1 MALLTFIINVFVSMT
16 LDTLTEMEK
25 CQSKTAKMSSLLLK
39 NVIAKVLNTTVVY
52 FILYQLKP
60 TDPLASQGVAA
71 KIMGLITFSA
81 ELKIV
86 NDLVQ
91 PVRIF
96 KKLISKNKYSAEKQI
111 NMFQI
116 QLNNSVQN

>member
-1 MALLTFIINVFVSMT
+1 MAFLTFIINVFVGVN
-16 LDTLTEMEK
+16 LDTLTEMER
-25 CQSKTAKMSSLLLK
+25 CQSKTAKMTSLVLK

-81 ELKIV
+81 
-86 NDLVQ
+86 
-91 PVRIF
+91 
-96 KKLISKNKYSAEKQI
+96 
-111 NMFQI
+111 
-116 QLNNSVQN
+116 